1 MFEMIAV
8 VVGAAISASAPIIYA
23 SLGETISQRSGVMN
37 LGLEGVMLVGAI
49 VGYKT
54 ATETGSLAAAMLMVV
69 LSGALLGLLYAF
81 LTVTMRTNQPVT
93 GLAFVMVGEGL
104 SGMLGKT
111 VNAMA
116 NFGSF
121 EKIGIP
127 GLQSI
132 PVLGTMLFRQDLL
145 VYALYLLVPFLTW
158 YIYRTQPGLKL
169 RALGENPAAMDAV
182 GLNVFLPRYLYV
194 IVGTILVAIGGAYI
208 TLAYTP
214 SWANNITAGKGW
226 IASALVIFAAWNPA
240 RAALGGLLF
249 GVIEIVGLRL
259 QSSGVAVS
267 SNLLSMLP
275 YVVTVIVLIFSTGSF
290 RKKRTAMPSAI
301 GLPYDREMR

>member
-1 MFEMIAV
+1 MFELIAV

-132 PVLGTMLFRQDLL
+132 PVLGQMLFRQDLL
-145 VYALYLLVPFLTW
+145 VYALYLLIPLLTW
-158 YIYRTQPGLKL
+158 YIYRTRKL

-249 GVIEIVGLRL
+249 DVIEIVGLRL
-259 QSSGVAVS
+259 QSSGVAIS

-290 RKKRTAMPSAI
+290 RKKRTSMPSAI

>member
-37 LGLEGVMLVGAI
+37 LDLEGVMLVGAI

-121 EKIGIP
+121 EKNGIP

-132 PVLGTMLFRQDLL
+132 PVIGTMRSDRICSSTRSICWFR
-145 VYALYLLVPFLTW
+145 F
-158 YIYRTQPGLKL
+158 
-169 RALGENPAAMDAV
+169 
-182 GLNVFLPRYLYV
+182 
-194 IVGTILVAIGGAYI
+194 
-208 TLAYTP
+208 
-214 SWANNITAGKGW
+214 
-226 IASALVIFAAWNPA
+226 
-240 RAALGGLLF
+240 
-249 GVIEIVGLRL
+249 
-259 QSSGVAVS
+259 
-267 SNLLSMLP
+267 
-275 YVVTVIVLIFSTGSF
+275 
-290 RKKRTAMPSAI
+290 
-301 GLPYDREMR
+301 